1 MVRLTCMFKLQ
12 NDLFM
17 STKIYQLNAP
27 DSLNLEVKLPAS
39 KSICNRA
46 LMVHA
51 LSGSKLKLRNLSDC
65 DDTRVMLKAL
75 EQPEGT
81 IDIGAAGT
89 AMRFLT
95 ALFSVLPGERTLTGS
110 ERMRHR
116 PIAVLVDALRFM
128 GADISYGGEEGFPP
142 LKIRGQQLQG
152 GHVEVRGDIS
162 SQYISALLMIGPTLE
177 HGLELHLNGEIVSRP
192 YIDLTLHIMHQF
204 GVQIEWS
211 DTQAISVSPQH
222 YAERDY
228 LIENDWSAA
237 SYWYEILALL
247 GDDESR
253 VCLPGL
259 HDASRQGDSQVR
271 YIFSLLGVKTLFD
284 SQHCVRLSRHNR
296 TLPRLDYDFINTPD
310 LVQTLV
316 ATCLGA
322 EISFRFTGVGNL
334 RIKETDRI
342 EALRMEA
349 RKLGYVLDTSVEGEI
364 SWNGDHCQPTFE
376 PIDTYDDHRMA
387 MAFAPLAI
395 KFPGLCI
402 ANPQVV
408 TKSYP
413 TFWDDLRRAGFSIEK
428 VPSV

>member
-1 MVRLTCMFKLQ
+1 MA
-12 NDLFM
+12 
-17 STKIYQLNAP
+17 STIYSLRAP
-27 DSLNLEVKLPAS
+27 EHIQTEVKLPAS

-46 LMVHA
+46 LVVHT

-65 DDTRVMLKAL
+65 DDTRVMLQAL
-75 EQPEGT
+75 EHPEGT

-95 ALFSVLPGERTLTGS
+95 ALFSVMPGERVLTGS
-110 ERMRHR
+110 ERMKQR
-116 PIAVLVDALRFM
+116 PISALVEALRFM
-128 GADISYGGEEGFPP
+128 GADISYVGNDGFPP
-142 LKIRGQQLQG
+142 LRIRGQQLGG

-177 HGLELHLNGEIVSRP
+177 QGLELKLTGEIVSRP

-211 DTQAISVSPQH
+211 DMQTISVRPQH

-228 LIENDWSAA
+228 LVENDWSAS

-247 GDDESR
+247 NDTESR
-253 VCLPGL
+253 VTLPGL

-271 YIFSLLGVKTLFD
+271 YIFSLLGVKTLYD
-284 SQHCVRLSRHNR
+284 RERGMLLSRHQR
-296 TLPRLDYDFINTPD
+296 SLQRLDYDFINTPD
-310 LVQTLV
+310 LVQTLTT
-316 ATCLGA
+316 TCLAA
-322 EISFRFTGVGNL
+322 EIPFRFTGVGNL

-342 EALRMEA
+342 EALRAEA
-349 RKLGYVLDTSVEGEI
+349 EKLGYVLDASVEGEL
-364 SWNGDHCQPTFE
+364 SWHGYHCEPTFE
-376 PIDTYDDHRMA
+376 PIETYDDHRMA
-387 MAFAPLAI
+387 MAFAPLCI

-402 ANPQVV
+402 SNPQVV

-413 TFWDDLRRAGFSIEK
+413 TFWDDLRRAGFSIDEL
-428 VPSV
+428 STE